1 MNKSLQ
7 LQNNLNLYRLWY
19 ESYMEL
25 DEDYIPQ
32 MKAVNYLRRIDKK
45 TITYEND
52 LPVRKR
58 IWLSDKKVKYVQD
71 ISFV

>member
-1 MNKSLQ
+1 
-7 LQNNLNLYRLWY
+7 
-19 ESYMEL
+19 MEL

>member
-1 MNKSLQ
+1 
-7 LQNNLNLYRLWY
+7 
-19 ESYMEL
+19 MEL

-52 LPVRKR
+52 FLVRKR
-58 IWLSDKKVKYVQD
+58 IWLSDNKVKYVQD